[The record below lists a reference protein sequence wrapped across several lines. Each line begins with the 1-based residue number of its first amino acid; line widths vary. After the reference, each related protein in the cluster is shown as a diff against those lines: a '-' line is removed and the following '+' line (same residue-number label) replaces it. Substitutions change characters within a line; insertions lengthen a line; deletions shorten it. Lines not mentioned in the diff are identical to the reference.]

1 MPAYIIPEVI
11 IRDEPSVDAY
21 KPIASASIAEFGGR
35 YLARDAVPAAIEGSF
50 DPKQRIVVVE
60 FDSPETARAWYE
72 SPSYR
77 RALEAA
83 DGALD
88 RRLFIVAG
96 L

>member
-1 MPAYIIPEVI
+1 MASLMPVTVTARATAPGPRHRRV
-11 IRDEPSVDAY
+11 
-21 KPIASASIAEFGGR
+21 GGR
-35 YLARDAVPAAIEGSF
+35 YLARDAVPLALEGSS
-50 DPKQRIVVVE
+50 DPEQRIVVVE
-60 FDSPETARAWYE
+60 FDSPEKARVWYE